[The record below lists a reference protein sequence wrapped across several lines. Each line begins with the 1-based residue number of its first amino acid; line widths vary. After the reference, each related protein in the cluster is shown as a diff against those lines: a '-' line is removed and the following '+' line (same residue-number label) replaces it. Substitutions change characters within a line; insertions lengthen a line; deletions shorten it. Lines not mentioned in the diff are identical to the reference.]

1 MNASLQTIV
10 VPAMIGNTFGLISA
24 RPSVYP
30 RIAVWHDYFTNTGPF
45 TPNRTVMQTFTDAPG
60 GYKESRQEIV
70 EIKLWEVYLLY
81 NRRNLYN
88 TLSTYSLDNGPVE
101 KDHQEEGRVSFRF
114 MSFDW
119 ERTVKQLL
127 YDNRIPVIIQSN
139 ALAAVKVKGGQEAVL
154 NF

>member
-1 MNASLQTIV
+1 MPNFIDT
-10 VPAMIGNTFGLISA
+10 
-24 RPSVYP
+24 PSGFK
-30 RIAVWHDYFTNTGPF
+30 D
-45 TPNRTVMQTFTDAPG
+45 
-60 GYKESRQEIV
+60 SSQEIV

-88 TLSTYSLDNGPVE
+88 TLSTYSVDNGPVE
-101 KDHQEEGRVSFRF
+101 KDQQEQGRVSFRF

-119 ERTVKQLL
+119 ERTIKQLL

-139 ALAAVKVKGGQEAVL
+139 TLAAVKARGIQEAVL

>member
-1 MNASLQTIV
+1 
-10 VPAMIGNTFGLISA
+10 
-24 RPSVYP
+24 
-30 RIAVWHDYFTNTGPF
+30 
-45 TPNRTVMQTFTDAPG
+45 MQTFTDAPG
-60 GYKESRQEIV
+60 GYKDSRQEIV

-101 KDHQEEGRVSFRF
+101 KGHQEEGRVSFRF
-114 MSFDW
+114 LSFDW

-139 ALAAVKVKGGQEAVL
+139 TLAAVKVKGGHEAAI

>member
-1 MNASLQTIV
+1 MVRFFTIWY
-10 VPAMIGNTFGLISA
+10 
-24 RPSVYP
+24 RQYQ
-30 RIAVWHDYFTNTGPF
+30 
-45 TPNRTVMQTFTDAPG
+45 PNHTVMHAITDTPA
-60 GYKESRQEIV
+60 GYQDSRQEIV

-101 KDHQEEGRVSFRF
+101 KDQQDEGRVSFRF
-114 MSFDW
+114 MVYDW
-119 ERTVKQLL
+119 ERSVKQLL

-139 ALAAVKVKGGQEAVL
+139 TLAAVKAKGRFETVL